1 VAAANRPRGY
11 REVRF
16 EEQTSLLRY
25 IMRRLLMLIP
35 TLIGMSILI
44 FLMLRLLPGDIVTI
58 IAGTD
63 SQMDDAA
70 TEKLRESMGL
80 NDPIPVQYVKWLGDI
95 VQGDPGTSLR
105 SGRPVSELLGRAL
118 PITLEL
124 AFLAVIMAT
133 MVAVPLGVVSAVR
146 RDTSF
151 DFAARVGGLVGLSL
165 PSFWIG
171 TLILLFT
178 SKAFGW
184 APDIRFTP
192 FFENPSK
199 NLQQMI
205 LPAFA
210 IAIQLM
216 AIIMRMTRATM
227 LEVLGQDFV
236 RTARAKGLRDRL
248 VVYRHGLRNAL
259 IPVITVIGFQLGAL
273 MGSSAIIEVIFGLNG
288 VGNTLLQAIF
298 NRDYPLVQAAT
309 LYLAIVFVLINLT
322 VDVLYAYIDPRIK
335 QG

>member
-1 VAAANRPRGY
+1 M
-11 REVRF
+11 
-16 EEQTSLLRY
+16 LRY
-25 IMRRLLMLIP
+25 ILRRLLLLIP
-35 TLIGMSILI
+35 TLIAMSLLI
-44 FLMLRLLPGDIVTI
+44 FTMLRLLPGDIVSI

-63 SQMDDAA
+63 GQMSA
-70 TEKLRESMGL
+70 TAREALRENMGL
-80 NDPIPVQYVKWLGDI
+80 SDPIPVQYVKWLGDI

-105 SGRPVSELLGRAL
+105 SGRPVSELMGRAL

-124 AFLAVIMAT
+124 AFLAVIMSSV
-133 MVAVPLGVVSAVR
+133 VAIPLGVISAVR

-151 DFAARVGGLVGLSL
+151 DFVARISGLIGLSL

-171 TLILLFT
+171 TLMLLFT

-184 APDIRFTP
+184 APAIRFIP
-192 FFENPSK
+192 FEDDPIG
-199 NLQQMI
+199 NLKQMA

-227 LEVLGQDFV
+227 LEVLGQDYV
-236 RTARAKGLRDRL
+236 RTARAKGLRSRV
-248 VVYRHGLRNAL
+248 VVYRHALRNAL

-309 LYLAIVFVLINLT
+309 LYLAIVFVLINLL
-322 VDVLYAYIDPRIK
+322 VDVMYVYIDPRIK

>member
-1 VAAANRPRGY
+1 M
-11 REVRF
+11 
-16 EEQTSLLRY
+16 LRY
-25 IMRRLLMLIP
+25 ILRRLLMLIP
-35 TLIGMSILI
+35 TLIGMSLLI
-44 FLMLRLLPGDIVTI
+44 FLMLRLLPGDIIDI

-63 SQMDDAA
+63 AQMDQAA
-70 TEKLRESMGL
+70 RDRLTESMGL
-80 NDPIPVQYVKWLGDI
+80 SDPLPIQYAKWLVDI
-95 VQGDPGTSLR
+95 LQGDPGNSLR
-105 SGRPVSELLGRAL
+105 SGRPVTELLGRAL

-124 AFLAVIMAT
+124 GFLAVVMASL
-133 MVAVPLGVVSAVR
+133 VAIPLGVLSAVR
-146 RDTSF
+146 RDTWF
-151 DFAARVGGLVGLSL
+151 DFVSRVGGLIGLSL

-178 SKAFGW
+178 SKTFGW
-184 APDIRFTP
+184 APDIRFQP
-192 FFENPSK
+192 FFDDPVA
-199 NLQQMI
+199 NLQQMA

-227 LEVLGQDFV
+227 LEVLGHDYV
-236 RTARAKGLRDRL
+236 RTARAKGLRNRI
-248 VVYRHGLRNAL
+248 VVYRHALRNAL
-259 IPVITVIGFQLGAL
+259 IPVVTVIGFQLGAL

-309 LYLAIVFVLINLT
+309 LYLAVAFVLINLT
-322 VDVLYAYIDPRIK
+322 VDVLYVYIDPRIN